1 MTLNDL
7 ENAVAGLSSD
17 DLAKFRTWFAEFD
30 ALEWDRQFEEDVRAG
45 KLDLLAE
52 EALREQRAKPMNSET

>member
-17 DLAKFRTWFAEFD
+17 ELAKFRAWFAEFD
-30 ALEWDRQFEEDVRAG
+30 ALEWDRQFEEDVVAG
-45 KLDLLAE
+45 KLDSLAE
-52 EALREQRAKPMNSET
+52 EALREHRAGKTREL

>member
-17 DLAKFRTWFAEFD
+17 ELAKFRAWFAEFD
-30 ALEWDRQFEEDVRAG
+30 AEEWDRQFEEDIEAG
-45 KLDLLAE
+45 RLNALAE
-52 EALREQRAKPMNSET
+52 EALRERRAKPMN